1 MINLSYVMMEQS
13 KSLIASISVIFEPN
27 IDTAKRN
34 IRKSLK
40 ISGILRSIVRKK
52 ENDKRRNEPLHYL
65 HHQKNNISYC
75 QMQCYEVEAAIFFSA
90 VVINGTSL
98 M

>member
-1 MINLSYVMMEQS
+1 MEQS

-52 ENDKRRNEPLHYL
+52 KNDKRRNEPLHYL
-65 HHQKNNISYC
+65 HHQKNKISYC
-75 QMQCYEVEAAIFFSA
+75 QMQCYEVENSLHAPEKHTGACQKSGLTKQ
-90 VVINGTSL
+90 NGP
-98 M
+98 